1 MSATG
6 FEETDLSYNIGDD
19 HDSKETDGMSSRAS
33 DSGAESSGSESP
45 PPAAAGPVSRS
56 PPSHSPPTSS
66 SAATAAATA
75 AASSPGIFRLSS
87 SNAELVYSNL
97 AAMVN
102 SSGASGP
109 QQQAAVLFRLGQ
121 LGRQLQASGQQP
133 FILPMPNPPA
143 AHQTP
148 ADLSSKSS
156 RNKSEIQ
163 NP

>member
-1 MSATG
+1 MIDIYQLFVLTAT
-6 FEETDLSYNIGDD
+6 LRNWIMWSY
-19 HDSKETDGMSSRAS
+19 M
-33 DSGAESSGSESP
+33 
-45 PPAAAGPVSRS
+45 RS
-56 PPSHSPPTSS
+56 LINHTFIIHWYLLFICI
-66 SAATAAATA
+66 T
-75 AASSPGIFRLSS
+75 GIFRLSS

>member
-1 MSATG
+1 MIFICFT
-6 FEETDLSYNIGDD
+6 
-19 HDSKETDGMSSRAS
+19 
-33 DSGAESSGSESP
+33 
-45 PPAAAGPVSRS
+45 
-56 PPSHSPPTSS
+56 
-66 SAATAAATA
+66 
-75 AASSPGIFRLSS
+75 GIFRLSS

>member
-1 MSATG
+1 
-6 FEETDLSYNIGDD
+6 
-19 HDSKETDGMSSRAS
+19 
-33 DSGAESSGSESP
+33 
-45 PPAAAGPVSRS
+45 
-56 PPSHSPPTSS
+56 
-66 SAATAAATA
+66 
-75 AASSPGIFRLSS
+75 
-87 SNAELVYSNL
+87 
-97 AAMVN
+97 MVN

-156 RNKSEIQ
+156 RNKSELWNPYRRLCNVQSTWYYNNIYLNIHVHARDSVLQ
-163 NP
+163 NIFMFIIIIIVTICYIDFFHTLFWRWSFLHMWIFLICTYRILFFSVSGSCTIVAVGL

>member
-1 MSATG
+1 M
-6 FEETDLSYNIGDD
+6 LNILFVVLIIANCRLEGIT
-19 HDSKETDGMSSRAS
+19 KEIYVFFFIVA
-33 DSGAESSGSESP
+33 
-45 PPAAAGPVSRS
+45 
-56 PPSHSPPTSS
+56 
-66 SAATAAATA
+66 
-75 AASSPGIFRLSS
+75 GIFRLTS

-156 RNKSEIQ
+156 RNKSKL
-163 NP
+163 

>member
-1 MSATG
+1 MGYFFTFVA
-6 FEETDLSYNIGDD
+6 
-19 HDSKETDGMSSRAS
+19 
-33 DSGAESSGSESP
+33 
-45 PPAAAGPVSRS
+45 
-56 PPSHSPPTSS
+56 
-66 SAATAAATA
+66 
-75 AASSPGIFRLSS
+75 GIFRLTS

-156 RNKSEIQ
+156 RNKSEL
-163 NP
+163 